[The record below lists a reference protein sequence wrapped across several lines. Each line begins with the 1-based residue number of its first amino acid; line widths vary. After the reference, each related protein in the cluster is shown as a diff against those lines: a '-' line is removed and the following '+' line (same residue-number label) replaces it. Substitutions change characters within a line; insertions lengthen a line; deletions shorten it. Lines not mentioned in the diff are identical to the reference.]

1 MVGGARRKARLKCCR
16 RGVGEPK
23 RAAAAT
29 VAKKKAAGNGSLPK
43 DFSMNAGVLKDL
55 HYKNRRL
62 EWPRLCINAD
72 ALVKSLHK
80 RRCTVAP
87 HDYRRSR
94 LLDDPVGDV
103 WAFDVASSDSLN
115 RA

>member
-1 MVGGARRKARLKCCR
+1 
-16 RGVGEPK
+16 
-23 RAAAAT
+23 
-29 VAKKKAAGNGSLPK
+29 
-43 DFSMNAGVLKDL
+43 MNAGVLKDL

-62 EWPRLCINAD
+62 EWPCLCINAD

-115 RA
+115 RAESSNFAS